1 MIAGNHE
8 FYRNYR
14 HRQHSIT
21 TTLDALSEAAR
32 KTAGRV
38 TFLECETAEIAG
50 VRFIG
55 ATLWTDFHLFGS
67 PVLAKYRAVEA
78 MNDYRLIAFSPREDF
93 TPDVAA
99 REHAKAIGYI
109 SEAMSKP
116 FDGPTVVMTHHAPSA
131 RSIAGRYADDALSPA
146 YASHLDAL
154 VANSGAALWQHGHIH
169 ISRDYLIGTTRVL
182 ANPRGY
188 DGYEL
193 NEEFDPKL
201 VVEVSAPRLRA
212 ASD

>member
-1 MIAGNHE
+1 MTIVGPSKGS
-8 FYRNYR
+8 RN
-14 HRQHSIT
+14 T
-21 TTLDALSEAAR
+21 FDALSEAAR

-38 TFLECETAEIAG
+38 TFLECGTAKIAG
-50 VRFIG
+50 AKFIG
-55 ATLWTDFHLFGS
+55 ATLWTDFDLFGS
-67 PVLAKYRAVEA
+67 PILAKHRAVEA
-78 MNDYRLIAFSPREDF
+78 MNDYRLIAFSAREDF

-99 REHAKAIGYI
+99 REHVRAIGYI
-109 SEAMSKP
+109 SEALREP
-116 FDGPTVVMTHHAPSA
+116 FDGPTVVMTHHAPSN

-169 ISRDYLIGTTRVL
+169 VSRDYLIGRTRVL

-193 NEEFDPKL
+193 NGVFDPAL
-201 VVEVSAPRLRA
+201 VVDV
-212 ASD
+212 